1 LNSEAPH
8 FSGAAAFNVE
18 RPALGTNLISAFGNP
33 TDRATAIALDNADSL
48 AKYKSQFHI
57 NDPELCY
64 LDGNSLGRLP
74 KATIQA
80 VNDFLTGEWGNEL
93 VDGWAHWID
102 EAQAAGNL
110 LGRATLGAA
119 EGQTLVQDTTSVN
132 FYQLCVAAIKARP
145 GRKTVIID
153 ASNFPTDR
161 YILAGIAE
169 SMGLNLVTLNNDGSG
184 GPGAVEINSDC
195 EMITA
200 SELEKHLSDDV
211 ALVTLQVIHYRSG
224 SRPDVKGITDLVR
237 SYGGL
242 VVWDASHAG
251 GAIELK
257 FDEWG
262 VDLAVGCTYKYGNS
276 GPGAP
281 AWLYVSKRIQTQLNA
296 PIQGWFAN
304 DKQFEMGPF
313 FEPADHIRRFQ
324 IASPSI
330 IGARMVQASY
340 RMIEEAGMPAIAR
353 KAAMGTELLIALFD
367 AWLAPL
373 GFTLM
378 TPREPEQRGGHIT
391 VGHPDAKKIA
401 SAMRSMTNTIPDY
414 RTPDS
419 IRLAMAP
426 LPTSFVEIWDG
437 IDRMRDLVE
446 SKRYLEIEDNGSRVT

>member
-1 LNSEAPH
+1 MKPLAQYGE
-8 FSGAAAFNVE
+8 
-18 RPALGTNLISAFGNP
+18 P
-33 TDRATAIALDNADSL
+33 TDRATALALDAADPL
-48 AKYKSQFHI
+48 AKYKQAFQIS
-57 NDPELCY
+57 DPDLCY
-64 LDGNSLGRLP
+64 LDGNSLGRMPLASV
-74 KATIQA
+74 KAL
-80 VNDFLTGEWGNEL
+80 NDFLTQEWGKEL

-132 FYQLCVAAIKARP
+132 FYQLCNAAIKARP

-153 ASNFPTDR
+153 SSNFPTDR
-161 YILAGIAE
+161 YILDGIAKDL
-169 SMGLNLVTLNNDGSG
+169 GLKLITLNNDGMG
-184 GPGAVEINSDC
+184 GPGQVDVDADC
-195 EMITA
+195 ELITP
-200 SELEKHLSDDV
+200 EILEPFLNDDV

-224 SRPDVKGITDLVR
+224 SRPDVKAITDIVR
-237 SYGGL
+237 KHGGL

-251 GAIELK
+251 GAIDLQ

-276 GPGAP
+276 GPGSP
-281 AWLYVSKRIQTQLNA
+281 AWLYVNKSIQSQVLPT
-296 PIQGWFAN
+296 IQGWFAN

-330 IGARMVQASY
+330 IGIRAMQASY
-340 RMIEEAGMPAIAR
+340 SMIEEAGMQAISQ
-353 KAAMGTELLIALFD
+353 KAALGTELILALYD

-373 GFTLM
+373 GFTLL
-378 TPREPEQRGGHIT
+378 TPRDQNKRGGHIT

-401 SAMRSMTNTIPDY
+401 AAMRSMTNTIPDY

-419 IRLAMAP
+419 IRLAIAP
-426 LPTSFVEIWDG
+426 LPTSYTEVYDG
-437 IDRMRDLVE
+437 LQRMRDLVA
-446 SKRYLEIEDNGSRVT
+446 SKKYLEIQDNGSRVT